1 MPIKKEHDND
11 KTSTYKIKFI
21 GTCRLMPSKL
31 SEILLITC
39 LRLIIRMERK
49 TIKSECKFIGFK
61 ENRLNYR
68 SKECNRTS
76 TKSINELIEK
86 LPITYQCCNGDFTKF
101 FLFLRK
107 GVYPYKHMD
116 SWEKF
121 KETSLPAKEDFYSE
135 LTLEG
140 ISDK

>member
-39 LRLIIRMERK
+39 LKLIIRMERK

-61 ENRLNYR
+61 KNRLNYR
-68 SKECNRTS
+68 CKECNRTS

-86 LPITYQCCNGDFTKF
+86 LPITYQLCNGDFTKF
-101 FLFLRK
+101 VLLLRK
-107 GVYPYKHMD
+107 GVSPYEHMD
-116 SWEKF
+116 SWLKF
-121 KETSLPAKEDFYSE
+121 S
-135 LTLEG
+135 
-140 ISDK
+140 